1 MASALVV
8 IITWQVFR
16 WSLSYGE
23 YFVGHYHM
31 VSVSVVTDIW
41 RVLPW
46 SLSHGQCFGG
56 HCHMVGLGG
65 SLY

>member
-1 MASALVV
+1 MASA
-8 IITWQVFR
+8 
-16 WSLSYGE
+16 G
-23 YFVGHYHM
+23 GHYHM

-56 HCHMVGLGG
+56 HCHMVGPGG